1 MQKHCNCVN
10 DINDQSIL
18 NCCKQGWRL
27 AFCHSRHLDKNEQE
41 YAPIEGDALAV
52 CWALKKA
59 RLFLLGCPHFEV
71 IVDHSPL
78 LKIFGDKCLNDILNP
93 RLFDFKEKTLPYSFA
108 IRYIKGIKNHANTFS
123 RYPVGEPDKD
133 DIAASDMVNTFV
145 QRVAAVTAEKT
156 LSVTLESLLEASKED
171 EQYQELFEK
180 VKKNTF
186 AECMSAERPSIREF
200 YNVKDR
206 LSIVDNLIMYG
217 FESGNLRLVI
227 PKRLRH
233 QIIVNLHSANQGSTS
248 MLSRARQA
256 IYWPGMDRDINNHV
270 QSCLSCRESAP
281 SHVREPIL
289 LADIPEFPFQNV
301 VVNLFEIESYK
312 YLVYADRL
320 TGFVELA
327 YFPSTT
333 TSTVIINTLREFFH
347 RWGVAEEISLDGASN
362 LQSTEIKDWLKSWGV
377 RVRLSSAHYHQS
389 NGRAEVGVKSMK
401 RLLRGNTGRKG
412 AIDTDKVAQALLQ
425 YRNTPLRGINKSPA
439 ELALG
444 RSLRETVPLRRQRY
458 KIDTHWAQHLREREK
473 VLSVSNELTKSKYDV
488 QAREKETLVKGDN
501 VLCQNVRT
509 KKWDRSGVIVEVG
522 DYRQYLVK
530 MDGIGRIS
538 LRNRRHLQKL
548 APTGPNIPVTT
559 QLATEVQPETS
570 SFENVVSPTST
581 SPEFETTNIVPIANS
596 STNTTTEQEFRSVQ
610 QVQPEIQP
618 RRSTRVQRTPIRF
631 KDYQVDIK

>member
-1 MQKHCNCVN
+1 M
-10 DINDQSIL
+10 
-18 NCCKQGWRL
+18 
-27 AFCHSRHLDKNEQE
+27 
-41 YAPIEGDALAV
+41 
-52 CWALKKA
+52 
-59 RLFLLGCPHFEV
+59 
-71 IVDHSPL
+71 

-93 RLFDFKEKTLPYSFA
+93 RLFDFKEKTLPYSFT

-145 QRVAAVTAEKT
+145 LRMAAVTAEKT

-186 AECMSAERPSIREF
+186 AECMSPERPSIREF

-206 LSIVDNLIMYG
+206 LSIVDNLMMYG

-227 PKRLRH
+227 PKKLRH

-256 IYWPGMDRDINNHV
+256 IYWPGMDHDINNHV

-301 VVNLFEIESYK
+301 VADLFEIESYK

-362 LQSTEIKDWLKSWGV
+362 LQSAEIKDWLKSWGV

-444 RSLRETVPLRRQRY
+444 RSLRDTVPLPRQCY

-488 QAREKETLVKGDN
+488 QAREKETLVKRDN
-501 VLCQNVRT
+501 VVRYSTLKSSSFMLCQNL
-509 KKWDRSGVIVEVG
+509 IEP
-522 DYRQYLVK
+522 L
-530 MDGIGRIS
+530 
-538 LRNRRHLQKL
+538 
-548 APTGPNIPVTT
+548 
-559 QLATEVQPETS
+559 
-570 SFENVVSPTST
+570 
-581 SPEFETTNIVPIANS
+581 
-596 STNTTTEQEFRSVQ
+596 
-610 QVQPEIQP
+610 
-618 RRSTRVQRTPIRF
+618 
-631 KDYQVDIK
+631 

>member
-1 MQKHCNCVN
+1 MPENPSIADIRSWFGLVNQVAPFLATAPVMVPFCDLLKPSNATGKKVYWDSELQQLFESTKSDISELASRGLAYYDTNRRTAVITDWSKKGIGFVIMQKHCNCVN

-41 YAPIEGDALAV
+41 YAPIEGEELAV

-71 IVDHSPL
+71 IVDHNPL
-78 LKIFGDKCLNDILNP
+78 LKIFCDKCLNDILNP
-93 RLFDFKEKTLPYSFA
+93 RLFDFKEKTLPYSFT

-206 LSIVDNLIMYG
+206 LSIVDNLIMCG

-227 PKRLRH
+227 PKRRRR

-301 VVNLFEIESYK
+301 VADLFEIESYK

-412 AIDTDKVAQALLQ
+412 AIDTDKVAQALL
-425 YRNTPLRGINKSPA
+425 
-439 ELALG
+439 
-444 RSLRETVPLRRQRY
+444 
-458 KIDTHWAQHLREREK
+458 
-473 VLSVSNELTKSKYDV
+473 
-488 QAREKETLVKGDN
+488 
-501 VLCQNVRT
+501 
-509 KKWDRSGVIVEVG
+509 
-522 DYRQYLVK
+522 
-530 MDGIGRIS
+530 
-538 LRNRRHLQKL
+538 
-548 APTGPNIPVTT
+548 
-559 QLATEVQPETS
+559 
-570 SFENVVSPTST
+570 
-581 SPEFETTNIVPIANS
+581 
-596 STNTTTEQEFRSVQ
+596 
-610 QVQPEIQP
+610 
-618 RRSTRVQRTPIRF
+618 
-631 KDYQVDIK
+631 

>member
-1 MQKHCNCVN
+1 MGVH
-10 DINDQSIL
+10 
-18 NCCKQGWRL
+18 
-27 AFCHSRHLDKNEQE
+27 
-41 YAPIEGDALAV
+41 
-52 CWALKKA
+52 
-59 RLFLLGCPHFEV
+59 
-71 IVDHSPL
+71 
-78 LKIFGDKCLNDILNP
+78 
-93 RLFDFKEKTLPYSFA
+93 
-108 IRYIKGIKNHANTFS
+108 
-123 RYPVGEPDKD
+123 
-133 DIAASDMVNTFV
+133 
-145 QRVAAVTAEKT
+145 
-156 LSVTLESLLEASKED
+156 
-171 EQYQELFEK
+171 
-180 VKKNTF
+180 
-186 AECMSAERPSIREF
+186 
-200 YNVKDR
+200 
-206 LSIVDNLIMYG
+206 
-217 FESGNLRLVI
+217 
-227 PKRLRH
+227 
-233 QIIVNLHSANQGSTS
+233 
-248 MLSRARQA
+248 
-256 IYWPGMDRDINNHV
+256 HV

-281 SHVREPIL
+281 SHVRKPIL

-301 VVNLFEIESYK
+301 AADLFEIESYK

-320 TGFVELA
+320 TRFVELA

-401 RLLRGNTGRKG
+401 RLLRGSTGRKG

-444 RSLRETVPLRRQRY
+444 RSLRDTVPLPQQHY

-488 QAREKETLVKGDN
+488 QAREKETLVKGHN

-530 MDGIGRIS
+530 MDGSGRIS

-548 APTGPNIPVTT
+548 APTGPNMPVTT
-559 QLATEVQPETS
+559 QLAIEVQPETS

-581 SPEFETTNIVPIANS
+581 SPELETTDIVPIANS
-596 STNTTTEQEFRSVQ
+596 STNTTTEQEFHSVQ

-618 RRSTRVQRTPIRF
+618 HRSTRVRRTPIRF